1 MVFNS
6 LVFLGFFLIFFTLYW
21 CLSKQKVL
29 FQNLLLLVGSYVFYA
44 WTDWRFLALLVGV
57 SILNFYLG
65 IRISRETNTLY
76 KKLYVYVGLLQG
88 VGGLFYFKYFNFFI
102 TSFKQSLAYFGM
114 NVNVVTLDIIVPLGI
129 SYFTFKTISYLLD
142 VDKGKIKASTDLVVF
157 CNYVSFFP
165 TVLSGPID
173 KGRDFIPQ
181 LEKERVF
188 DYELAID
195 GMKQILWGLFKKLV
209 IADNCAIVV
218 NQAFSSYD
226 VLPSSSLWLGVFFY
240 SIQVY
245 ADFSGYSDMAIG
257 VSKLLGFKVMKNFDY
272 PFFAQSIPEYWR
284 KWHISLTSWLTEYIF
299 TPLSISFRDY
309 DKLGLILAIII
320 NFVLCG
326 IWHGA
331 TWPFVLFGFVHGL
344 YFIPAIMKGTINKKK
359 KTDLTKAFPSFREL
373 LNMISTFLPVML
385 TFVFFKSATATQAFQ
400 YYGKMFTK
408 TIISMPAAFPL
419 YIAGFV
425 GIFILLEWSGRSQE
439 YAMKKA
445 FSKFPMV
452 FQLLFYFTLL
462 ATIFVFSA
470 KEQQFIYF
478 QF

>member
-1 MVFNS
+1 M
-6 LVFLGFFLIFFTLYW
+6 
-21 CLSKQKVL
+21 SKQKVL
-29 FQNLLLLVGSYVFYA
+29 FQNLLLLLGSYVFYA
-44 WTDWRFLALLVGV
+44 WTDWRFLSLLIGV
-57 SILNFYLG
+57 SVLNFYLG
-65 IRISRETNTLY
+65 IRISKETNARY

-181 LEKERVF
+181 LQKERVF
-188 DYELAID
+188 DYETAID

-218 NQAFSSYD
+218 NQAFSSVD

-257 VSKLLGFKVMKNFDY
+257 ISKLLGFKVMKNFDY

-309 DKLGLILAIII
+309 NKLGLILAIII

-331 TWPFVLFGFVHGL
+331 NWPFVLFGFVHGL
-344 YFIPAIMKGTINKKK
+344 YFIPSIIKGTINKKK
-359 KTDLTKAFPSFREL
+359 KLDLTKAFPNFREF
-373 LNMISTFLPVML
+373 LNMISTFIPVML
-385 TFVFFKSATATQAFQ
+385 TFVFFKSTTANQAFQ
-400 YYGKMFTK
+400 FYSKMFTK
-408 TIISMPAAFPL
+408 TVFSTPASFPL

-425 GIFILLEWSGRSQE
+425 AVLLLLEWTGRSQD
-439 YAMKKA
+439 YAIKKS
-445 FSKFPMV
+445 FNKFPKV
-452 FQLLFYFTLL
+452 FQILFYFILL

>member
-6 LVFLGFFLIFFTLYW
+6 LIFFAFFLVFFTLYW
-21 CLSKQKVL
+21 CLSKSKVQY
-29 FQNLLLLVGSYVFYA
+29 QNFLLLAGSYMFYA
-44 WTDWRFLALLVGV
+44 WTDWRFLFLLIAI
-57 SILNFYLG
+57 SLLNFYLG
-65 IRISRETNTLY
+65 IKISNETNKRY
-76 KKLYVYVGLLQG
+76 KRFYVYIGLIQG

-102 TSFKQSLAYFGM
+102 TSFKEALAFFGM
-114 NVNVVTLDIIVPLGI
+114 NVNVVTLNIIAPLGI
-129 SYFTFKTISYLLD
+129 SYFTFRTISYLLD
-142 VDKGKIKASTDLVVF
+142 VDKRKIKASTDLVVF

-165 TVLSGPID
+165 ALLSGPID

-188 DYELAID
+188 DYENAID

-209 IADNCAIVV
+209 IADNCAVVV
-218 NQAFSSYD
+218 NQAFGSYD
-226 VLPSSSLWLGVFFY
+226 SMPSSSLWLGVFFY

-309 DKLGLILAIII
+309 DKIGLILAIII

-331 TWPFVLFGFVHGL
+331 TWTFVLFGLVHGL
-344 YFIPAIMKGTINKKK
+344 YFIPSIIRGNIYKKK
-359 KTDLTKAFPSFREL
+359 KIDSTKALPSFREL
-373 LNMISTFLPVML
+373 LNMISTYIPVMM
-385 TFVFFKSATATQAFQ
+385 TFVFFKSTTATQAFQ

-408 TIISMPAAFPL
+408 TIFTAPASFPL

-425 GIFILLEWSGRSQE
+425 GIFILLEWTGRSQD
-439 YAMKKA
+439 YAMKKT
-445 FSKFPMV
+445 FSKFPVV
-452 FQLLFYFTLL
+452 FQMLFYFTLL